1 MIHKVEFIVLILIIA
16 GFVTLN
22 KNIGEMVVSDS
33 AQIRKATV
41 VIDAGHGGRDP
52 GKVGVNGALEKD
64 INLQVAKKVKD
75 LLEERKFQV
84 IMTREEDADVDSK
97 RDDMEERVKI
107 INQSEADLAVSV
119 HQNSFSDPE
128 VSGAQVFYYTESDEG
143 EYFAK
148 IMQRELLQ
156 LDEFNKR
163 QAKEN
168 NNYYL
173 LKKTKVPTIIV
184 ECGFLSNPKEA
195 EKLVTEEYQD
205 AVSNAIVRGIE
216 SCFGN

>member
-148 IMQRELLQ
+148 I
-156 LDEFNKR
+156 
-163 QAKEN
+163 
-168 NNYYL
+168 
-173 LKKTKVPTIIV
+173 V
-184 ECGFLSNPKEA
+184 
-195 EKLVTEEYQD
+195 
-205 AVSNAIVRGIE
+205 
-216 SCFGN
+216 